1 MAVEA
6 SHLHNP
12 LTVLFPVPVAWDMEK
27 FYLGGYI
34 KYNTVGTC
42 FVVDSAG
49 IQGSINL

>member
-12 LTVLFPVPVAWDMEK
+12 LTVLFPVPIAWDMEK

-34 KYNTVGTC
+34 KVQYNRHLVL
-42 FVVDSAG
+42 S
-49 IQGSINL
+49 